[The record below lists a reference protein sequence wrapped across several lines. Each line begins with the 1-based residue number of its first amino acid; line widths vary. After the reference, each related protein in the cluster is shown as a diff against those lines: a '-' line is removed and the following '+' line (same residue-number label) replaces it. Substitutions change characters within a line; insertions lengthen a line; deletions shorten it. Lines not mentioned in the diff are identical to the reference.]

1 CTAWVEHA
9 EHQRQRKR
17 KRSPTVKRSC
27 VGGVRRASK
36 NTEKEQVTKGQSR
49 KKPPRRKWLQDKKA
63 IFHRQNPQDFIPIL
77 PGFVRFESDSV
88 KNRGTFF

>member
-1 CTAWVEHA
+1 STQSIKDNTKANG
-9 EHQRQRKR
+9 HQRAKL
-17 KRSPTVKRSC
+17 
-27 VGGVRRASK
+27 
-36 NTEKEQVTKGQSR
+36 ED
-49 KKPPRRKWLQDKKA
+49 KPPRRKWLQDKRA